1 MSEGPAPAGSPGRQP
16 AGASAPAPGQIVPS
30 SAILT
35 GYGIGSVG
43 MGVWVTVPGLL
54 LLYYLTNIL
63 GVSPALAGV
72 ALLFPKAIDVV
83 IHPWF
88 GTVSDRQRL
97 RTGHRRS
104 MMWIGLLLAAA
115 LLAVFSVPAELSGP
129 SAAAWVAVF
138 YIAGNL
144 LFASFQVPYLTT
156 PSDLDIDYNQR
167 TRVMTFRMVI
177 LTIGLLLA
185 GVVAPAMVASEERS
199 SYSRMALVLG
209 SLMVVSG
216 SIAILAIKRM
226 SPMMTPPS
234 PDHWHPTL
242 REGLRMAWADRN
254 FRWIV
259 LSYLFTGTVTHLF
272 LAGVPFYTDYVL
284 DNSKLTSALVGAFLA
299 PAILASPMWLFVSK
313 RIGKQRGLLISQ
325 SGFAVG
331 SAALLAGS
339 VLGVPVTLAIVFV
352 MGVCFAGLQL
362 MAFSMVPDVVRA
374 ASSDGSKAAS
384 YTGVWTATEAT
395 GTAIGPYVY
404 SFVLFLGGFVASTS
418 GQDVEQSSTALRALL
433 IGFTLVPA
441 AIMLIA
447 IFFQRRYRDPGS
459 AGYVSSGPL
468 PTVAAGALEDIDRD

>member
-1 MSEGPAPAGSPGRQP
+1 MAETNSGAGSL
-16 AGASAPAPGQIVPS
+16 APTATAQAVPS
-30 SAILT
+30 SALLT

-54 LLYYLTNIL
+54 LLYFLTNIL
-63 GVSPALAGV
+63 GVNPALAGL
-72 ALLFPKAIDVV
+72 ALLVPKSIDVIV
-83 IHPWF
+83 HPWF

-97 RTGHRRS
+97 RTGNRRR

-115 LLAVFSVPAELSGP
+115 LVAVFSVPAGLSGP
-129 SAAAWVAVF
+129 SAAAWVALF
-138 YIAGNL
+138 YIVGNL

-167 TRVMTFRMVI
+167 TRVMTFRMVV

-185 GVVAPAMVASEERS
+185 GVVAPAMVSSEERS
-199 SYSRMALVLG
+199 SYSVMALALG
-209 SLMVVSG
+209 SLMVISG

-226 SPMMTPPS
+226 QSMMTPSS
-234 PDHWHPTL
+234 PDSWHPTL
-242 REGLRMAWADRN
+242 GEGLRMAWADRN

-272 LAGVPFYTDYVL
+272 LAGVPFYADYVL
-284 DNSKLTSALVGAFLA
+284 DNSKLTSVLVGAFLA
-299 PAILASPMWLFVSK
+299 PAIIASPIWLFVSK

-325 SGFAVG
+325 AGFAIG

-339 VLGVPVTLAIVFV
+339 VLGVPVTLAIVF
-352 MGVCFAGLQL
+352 MLGVCFAGLQL

-404 SFVLFLGGFVASTS
+404 SFVLFLGGFVASTA
-418 GQDVEQSSTALRALL
+418 GTNVEQSSTALRALL
-433 IGFTLVPA
+433 LGFTLVPA
-441 AIMLIA
+441 AIMLVA
-447 IFFQRRYRDPGS
+447 MFFQRRYRDPGRG
-459 AGYVSSGPL
+459 GYVSPGPM
-468 PTVAAGALEDIDRD
+468 PTVAAGAIEEIVEPD

>member
-1 MSEGPAPAGSPGRQP
+1 MGSGAPTAKAQV
-16 AGASAPAPGQIVPS
+16 VPS
-30 SAILT
+30 SAVLT

-72 ALLFPKAIDVV
+72 ALLVPKAIDVV
-83 IHPWF
+83 VHPWF
-88 GTVSDRQRL
+88 GTMSDRQRL
-97 RTGHRRS
+97 RTGHRRP

-115 LLAVFSVPAELSGP
+115 LVAVFSVPAGLSGP
-129 SAAAWVAVF
+129 AAAGWVAVF

-156 PSDLDIDYNQR
+156 PSDLDVDYHQR
-167 TRVMTFRMVI
+167 TRVMTFRMVV
-177 LTIGLLLA
+177 LTVGLLLA
-185 GVVAPAMVASEERS
+185 GVVAPAMVASEERA
-199 SYSRMALVLG
+199 SYSMMAAVLG

-226 SPMMTPPS
+226 ASMMTPPS
-234 PDHWHPTL
+234 PGHWHPTL
-242 REGLRMAWADRN
+242 GEGLRMAWADRN

-272 LAGVPFYTDYVL
+272 LAGVPFYADYVL
-284 DNSKLTSALVGAFLA
+284 DDPTLTSALVGAFLA
-299 PAILASPMWLFVSK
+299 PAIVASPVWLFVSK

-325 SGFAVG
+325 AGFAIG

-339 VLGVPVTLAIVFV
+339 FLGVPVTLAIVLV
-352 MGVCFAGLQL
+352 LGVCFAGLQL

-374 ASSDGSKAAS
+374 ASSDGAQAAS

-404 SFVLFLGGFVASTS
+404 SFVLFLGGFVASTA
-418 GQDVEQSSTALRALL
+418 GQDVEQSTTALRALL
-433 IGFTLVPA
+433 LGFTLVPA

-447 IFFQRRYRDPGS
+447 IAFQRRYRDPGGS
-459 AGYVSSGPL
+459 GHVSGGPL
-468 PTVAAGALEDIDRD
+468 PTVAAGSVEEIIDRD